1 MTGQATQQP
10 LRAAAVNPGSAAAT
24 ATTPTA
30 PAVPA
35 SPAAIGAT
43 APALPQGRDRDLGAA
58 APYLA
63 DWEAFRRGLQGGET
77 PETPE
82 LPEPREMVERPEM
95 AEIAALRQAAID
107 RFAALG
113 FPTTRQEEWRY
124 TNLAPLARAAFQRA
138 PARVVGG
145 GTASSPAAV
154 PVLGAP
160 RLGPGAVE
168 RWSFDAA
175 ATLVFVD
182 GQFAPEL
189 STGAAGEGPLPPGV
203 LVASLAD
210 VLAREPRRITPWL
223 GRHTSFQD
231 QPFVALNTAFL
242 NDGAVV
248 LLPRGAVLERPI
260 HLLYLSTPFPVAP
273 ARRSRQGAGGAV
285 RAAAPAAASAKPAVP
300 APATVSY
307 PRNLIVA
314 GEGSQLTVVETYAGE
329 GAYFTCG
336 VTELVAGPSA
346 VVDHYKVQRE
356 SRDAYHLATLQVY
369 GDRASVI
376 SSHSISLGGGLVRN
390 DVNALLDGEGIDCI
404 LNGLY
409 LADGRQLV
417 DNHMRVEH
425 AKPHCASHE
434 LYKGILD
441 GKARTVFNG
450 LIHVHPGA
458 QKTDAK
464 QSNRNLL
471 LSADA
476 IANSNPR
483 LEIFADDVRCTHG
496 STVGQLDADAVF
508 YLRSRGIGEAAARSL
523 LTYAFASDIVA
534 RVKVDAV
541 RHDLEEYLF
550 ARLPQGE
557 VVRQAV

>member
-10 LRAAAVNPGSAAAT
+10 LRTAVATPEPAAAETAAISETAETRQIAAA
-24 ATTPTA
+24 
-30 PAVPA
+30 
-35 SPAAIGAT
+35 
-43 APALPQGRDRDLGAA
+43 LPVIPRDRDLAAA

-63 DWEAFRRGLQGGET
+63 DWEVFRRDLPGGE
-77 PETPE
+77 PAA
-82 LPEPREMVERPEM
+82 L
-95 AEIAALRQAAID
+95 AALRRAAIQ
-107 RFAALG
+107 RFAVLG
-113 FPTTRQEEWRY
+113 FPTTRQEEWRF
-124 TNLAPLARAAFQRA
+124 TNLAPLARASFQRA
-138 PARVVGG
+138 A
-145 GTASSPAAV
+145 APAAPAAPATPTEV
-154 PVLGAP
+154 GAK
-160 RLGPGAVE
+160 RITPGDLAPWTFE
-168 RWSFDAA
+168 AA
-175 ATLVFVD
+175 ARLVFVD
-182 GQFAPEL
+182 GRFTPEL
-189 STGAAGEGPLPPGV
+189 SSFDGLRGLPPGS
-203 LVASLAD
+203 LVEELAAA
-210 VLAREPRRITPWL
+210 LAREPQRLEPYL
-223 GRHTSFQD
+223 GRHTGFQD

-242 NDGAVV
+242 RDGAVV
-248 LLPRGAVLERPI
+248 MVPRGAVLERPV
-260 HLLYLSTPFPVAP
+260 HLLYLST
-273 ARRSRQGAGGAV
+273 AV
-285 RAAAPAAASAKPAVP
+285 PP

-329 GAYFTCG
+329 GAYFSCG
-336 VTELVAGPSA
+336 VTELIAGPSA

-356 SRDAYHLATLQVY
+356 SQDAYHLATLQVY
-369 GDRASVI
+369 GERASVI

-390 DVNALLDGEGIDCI
+390 DVNAMLDGEGIDCI

-409 LADGRQLV
+409 LAEGRQVV

-441 GKARTVFNG
+441 GKARSVFNG

-483 LEIFADDVRCTHG
+483 LEIFADDVKCTHG
-496 STVGQLDADAVF
+496 STVGQLDDDAVF
-508 YLRSRGIGEAAARSL
+508 YLRSRGIGLDAARSL
-523 LTYAFASDIVA
+523 LTYAFASDILA
-534 RVKVDAV
+534 RIKVEPV
-541 RHDLEEYLF
+541 RHDLEEFLF

-557 VVRQAV
+557 VVRQAAV